1 MGKVSLLQ
9 FAVKNAVHSIGVP
22 TLQLHLAKS
31 KNIVKHV
38 DKVEPKLTVKES
50 TMPLDHILLLNGVK
64 N

>member
-38 DKVEPKLTVKES
+38 DKAEPKHIVKEG
-50 TMPLDHILLLNGVK
+50 TLLPDLILLLNGAK

>member
-1 MGKVSLLQ
+1 MGKVALLQ

-38 DKVEPKLTVKES
+38 DKAEPK
-50 TMPLDHILLLNGVK
+50 HIV
-64 N
+64 

>member
-9 FAVKNAVHSIGVP
+9 FAVKNVKLLIGVP

-38 DKVEPKLTVKES
+38 DKAEPKRIVKEG
-50 TMPLDHILLLNGVK
+50 TMPLDHILLLNGIK